1 MNHGNILIAFTVFFN
16 VLTLFMVIKQSL
28 HSAKDIKNTQ
38 YELLTGRNIVFW
50 MILLFLQVY
59 FIMRL
64 LSEYTSFYVE
74 HDIIS
79 DNLFIIRLVQ
89 KLSMAQCLILAAF
102 MQVRIGY
109 FIVFI
114 KIEQWV
120 YKVLNPG
127 YKNE

>member
-1 MNHGNILIAFTVFFN
+1 MNHADILIAFTVFFN
-16 VLTLFMVIKQSL
+16 VLILFMIIK
-28 HSAKDIKNTQ
+28 HSIHAAKDIKNTP

-50 MILLFLQVY
+50 MILLFSQVY

-79 DNLFIIRLVQ
+79 DRLFIVRLVQ
-89 KLSMAQCLILAAF
+89 KLSMAQCLVLAAL
-102 MQVRIGY
+102 MQVRAGY

-114 KIEQWV
+114 KIERWV
-120 YKVLNPG
+120 YRVLNR
-127 YKNE
+127 